1 MAVYI
6 DGPVHEIRDR
16 ARVDRD
22 QEASLAQLGIMCL
35 RFSYDDDWERII
47 AEHPSIFG
55 KMGNGTGRVDMQ

>member
-1 MAVYI
+1 VYI

-22 QEASLAQLGIMCL
+22 QEAGLAQLGIMCL

-55 KMGNGTGRVDMQ
+55 KIESGARRGDMQ